1 MYDTYTQPHSNN
13 NRKDTLVFMNV
24 FEELSQILAKQLR
37 VDIEKIDKS
46 ADIMEDLGADS
57 LDVVEILMTVEEQ
70 FGLAIPEEEFPNLRT
85 VSDLCDYIEN
95 NA

>member
-1 MYDTYTQPHSNN
+1 MISEKFELPVESVTRDTN
-13 NRKDTLVFMNV
+13 
-24 FEELSQILAKQLR
+24 I
-37 VDIEKIDKS
+37 ID
-46 ADIMEDLGADS
+46 DLGADS

>member
-1 MYDTYTQPHSNN
+1 MCNSYALPYLNK
-13 NRKDTLVFMNV
+13 NRKETLLFMNI
-24 FEELSQILAKQLR
+24 FEELSQILARQLR
-37 VDIEKIDKS
+37 VDVEKIDKS

-70 FGLAIPEEEFPNLRT
+70 FGLTIPEEEFPSLRT
-85 VSDLCDYIEN
+85 VNDLCNYIEN